1 MWISRILINH
11 QYEGSVT
18 GHYKTNSLSQTDWTE
33 TFMVHIP
40 EVNILYLNIFGAFA
54 GRKYLRA

>member
-1 MWISRILINH
+1 MLILRILNNH

-40 EVNILYLNIFGAFA
+40 EVNISLNQTWGIV